1 MVGVP
6 CTDLDSRMDTFLGRF
21 LFVEDCIVAR
31 LERDFTL
38 FCASAGLFWFGRHSI
53 GVTRSSYSCCVLR

>member
-6 CTDLDSRMDTFLGRF
+6 CTDLDSRMDTILGRF

-53 GVTRSSYSCCVLR
+53 GVT